1 VSDFYRIALDVMG
14 GDYGPRIT
22 LSGAAMALNAMP
34 ELYLLLVGNQSE
46 IESGL
51 TANGIHGDLLSRI
64 KIVNAASVVAMD
76 EKATSI
82 LKEKKNSSV
91 RIAAE
96 CVRKGEAQGMVSM
109 GHTGAAMVA
118 SMKVIGK
125 LPGVYRPCLATVL
138 PNFKGTP
145 TVLLDVGAN
154 IDCKSAHIA
163 QFALMGAVYAEEVLG
178 ISEPRIGVLSVGE
191 EDGKGSETTRHAL
204 DALRGLDINFGG
216 NAEGRDIWNGNFNVV
231 ACDGFVGNVVLKS
244 SEALAES
251 VFKGLKDCLGSNFLS
266 RMGGLLVRPSMRR
279 FYKKLDYAE
288 YGGAP
293 LLGVR
298 GISIIGHG
306 RSNERAV
313 YNAIR
318 AAARGAKNNVNGQ
331 IQERMLHL
339 LQTSQETET
348 V

>member
-1 VSDFYRIALDVMG
+1 MG
-14 GDYGPRIT
+14 GDYGSRIT

-34 ELYLLLVGNQSE
+34 ELYLFLVGDQAE
-46 IESGL
+46 IEQGL
-51 TANGIHGDLLSRI
+51 AARGIHGDLLSRA
-64 KIVNAASVVAMD
+64 KIVHAPSVVTMD
-76 EKATSI
+76 DKATSI
-82 LKEKKNSSV
+82 LKEKKDSSV

-96 CVRKGEAQGMVSM
+96 CVRKDDAHGMVSM

-118 SMKVIGK
+118 SMKVIGT

-138 PNFKGTP
+138 PSFKGVP
-145 TVLLDVGAN
+145 VVLLDVGAN
-154 IDCKSAHIA
+154 VDCKSEHIA

-178 ISEPRIGVLSVGE
+178 VTEPKIGVLSVGE

-204 DALRGLDINFGG
+204 DALRHLDVNFGG
-216 NAEGRDIWNGNFNVV
+216 NAEGRDIWNGKFNVV

-244 SEALAES
+244 SEALAEG
-251 VFKGLKDCLGSNFLS
+251 VFGGLKNSLRSNLLS
-266 RMGGLLVRPSMRR
+266 RLGGLLVRPSIRS

-318 AAARGAKNNVNGQ
+318 VAARGAKNNVSGR
-331 IQERMLHL
+331 IQERMRHL
-339 LQTSQETET
+339 LQMSQKSETA
-348 V
+348 

>member
-1 VSDFYRIALDVMG
+1 
-14 GDYGPRIT
+14 
-22 LSGAAMALNAMP
+22 
-34 ELYLLLVGNQSE
+34 
-46 IESGL
+46 
-51 TANGIHGDLLSRI
+51 
-64 KIVNAASVVAMD
+64 
-76 EKATSI
+76 
-82 LKEKKNSSV
+82 
-91 RIAAE
+91 
-96 CVRKGEAQGMVSM
+96 
-109 GHTGAAMVA
+109 MVA
-118 SMKVIGK
+118 SVKVIGK
-125 LPGVYRPCLATVL
+125 LHGVYRPCLATVL

-154 IDCKSAHIA
+154 IDCKSGHIA

-178 ISEPRIGVLSVGE
+178 VLEPRIGVLSVGE
-191 EDGKGSETTRHAL
+191 EDGKGSETTRQAL
-204 DALRGLDINFGG
+204 DALRVLDINFGG
-216 NAEGRDIWNGNFNVV
+216 NAEGRDIWNGRFNVV

-251 VFKGLKDCLGSNFLS
+251 VFGGLKDTLKSSFLS
-266 RMGGLLVRPSMRR
+266 RMGGLLVRPSIRR

-313 YNAIR
+313 YSAIR
-318 AAARGAKNNVNGQ
+318 AAVRGAKNNITGR
-331 IQERMLHL
+331 IQERMLYL

-348 V
+348 A